1 MWARLS
7 SSLAPGPPSDDAGRD
22 PPFRTPFNQRTGGR
36 GHGSGW
42 KGVGGDDVPE
52 RSHARHPHRPSW
64 DVVTPPQLHRLPRRS
79 APSPVVRRAVQAE
92 VSGTMSAGLS
102 GRHAASSNTSR
113 SFAVAMVGVPR
124 RRPQRL
130 LSGPRDWRE
139 LPGVAWGSRWRLSR
153 FSFRLVRLCLAERG
167 VRITVEKRDA
177 RTTTDLYSERPLR
190 TG

>member
-64 DVVTPPQLHRLPRRS
+64 DVVTPPQLHRLPRR
-79 APSPVVRRAVQAE
+79 
-92 VSGTMSAGLS
+92 
-102 GRHAASSNTSR
+102 AASSPRVWRGVQAYVIASR
-113 SFAVAMVGVPR
+113 AKAVAHLFSDSFFNGDATANPKAFDGITKAIPAAQTVAPGANGGALTLDLMDQMIDLVKPGRPDLLLMSKRTR
-124 RRPQRL
+124 RK
-130 LSGPRDWRE
+130 LS
-139 LPGVAWGSRWRLSR
+139 S
-153 FSFRLVRLCLAERG
+153 
-167 VRITVEKRDA
+167 
-177 RTTTDLYSERPLR
+177 LR
-190 TG
+190 TQLGLHYSPAEVRR